1 MTYQFNKNLT
11 IRILP
16 DLSGIIYF
24 NKVDFSTNILSD
36 PVINELYSYGIRAEL
51 FREDVMQLMQDE
63 NSSELL
69 ARLLDW
75 GLIESESKF
84 DN

>member
-1 MTYQFNKNLT
+1 MTYQFNENLI

-24 NKVDFSTNILSD
+24 NMVDFSTNILSD
-36 PVINELYSYGIRAEL
+36 PLISDLHSYGIRAES
-51 FREDVMQLMQDE
+51 FHADVKQLIQ
-63 NSSELL
+63 NGKSTELL
-69 ARLLDW
+69 TKLLDW